1 MSQGRQSGLRHTGR
15 KATGLVMLMLF
26 ANLVACTEYTPVR
39 GDLELASKPEIRVT
53 LTDQGTVAVA
63 PRLGLRATQLTGTV
77 QSMSDSS
84 LSMTVQKVS
93 REAGIEDTYTGE
105 QLSLRAGDFEAIEK
119 SRTSVSRSL
128 LLTAAIV
135 IATFLV
141 AKGAGDISGGS
152 DTGPPGQTH

>member
-1 MSQGRQSGLRHTGR
+1 
-15 KATGLVMLMLF
+15 MLMLL

-39 GDLELASKPEIRVT
+39 GNLEVANQPEIRVT
-53 LTDQGTVAVA
+53 LTDQGKVDVA
-63 PRLGLRATQLTGTV
+63 PRLGLRASQLTGTV

-93 REAGIEDTYTGE
+93 REGGIEDSYTGE
-105 QLSLRAGDFEAIEK
+105 QIALHAGDFEAVEK

-135 IATFLV
+135 FATFFV
-141 AKGAGDISGGS
+141 AKGVGDISGGG
-152 DTGPPGQTH
+152 DTGPPGNTH

>member
-1 MSQGRQSGLRHTGR
+1 
-15 KATGLVMLMLF
+15 MLMLF
-26 ANLVACTEYTPVR
+26 ANVVACTEYTPVR
-39 GDLELASKPEIRVT
+39 GDLEVASQPQIRVT
-53 LTDQGTVAVA
+53 LTDKGTVAVA

-93 REAGIEDTYTGE
+93 REGGIEDTYTGE
-105 QLSLRAGDFEAIEK
+105 QVSLHGGDFEAVET

-128 LLTAAIV
+128 LLTAVIV
-135 IATFLV
+135 IATFFV
-141 AKGAGDISGGS
+141 AKGVGDISGGG

>member
-1 MSQGRQSGLRHTGR
+1 
-15 KATGLVMLMLF
+15 MLILF
-26 ANLVACTEYTPVR
+26 ANLVACTEYTPVH
-39 GDLELASKPEIRVT
+39 GDINVASQSAIRVT
-53 LTDQGTVAVA
+53 LTDKGTVDVA

-93 REAGIEDTYTGE
+93 REGGIEDTYTGE
-105 QLSLRAGDFEAIEK
+105 QISLHAGDFDAVEK

-128 LLTAAIV
+128 LLTAAIL
-135 IATFLV
+135 IATFVV
-141 AKGAGDISGGS
+141 AKGVGDISGGS